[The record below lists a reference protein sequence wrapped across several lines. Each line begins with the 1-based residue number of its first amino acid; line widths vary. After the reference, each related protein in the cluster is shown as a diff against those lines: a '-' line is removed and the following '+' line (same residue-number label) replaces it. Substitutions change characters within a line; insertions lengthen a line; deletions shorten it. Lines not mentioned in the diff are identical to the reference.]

1 MKLEIRQ
8 AQASDLPQIKRLTDD
23 YISQDFY
30 SAEALE
36 RMLSGEDDLLFV
48 AVDTQRDGLVVSYF
62 YAFLAPL
69 DEALRILH
77 VEDRPEALR
86 AYPGTLRVGVY
97 KTSVTDPAYRKQ
109 GVFSAFMSDLR
120 PVLRSRGAEMIIN
133 TSLRPLGR
141 DVPIRNILRDTGFVP
156 LQTLHSPW
164 AETKG
169 YCPYCKKNYCICD
182 AVLYMNDFTEKEVG
196 ELDG

>member
-1 MKLEIRQ
+1 M
-8 AQASDLPQIKRLTDD
+8 
-23 YISQDFY
+23 
-30 SAEALE
+30 
-36 RMLSGEDDLLFV
+36 
-48 AVDTQRDGLVVSYF
+48 
-62 YAFLAPL
+62 
-69 DEALRILH
+69 
-77 VEDRPEALR
+77 
-86 AYPGTLRVGVY
+86 
-97 KTSVTDPAYRKQ
+97 
-109 GVFSAFMSDLR
+109 FSAFMSDLR

-133 TSLRPLGR
+133 TSLRPLGQ